1 MIRSFL
7 KLLARCSRLA
17 LPYGRFRLFAV
28 VCMIFFNGLLQ
39 LVGVSSVF
47 PFFALA
53 SDPHRIRNSKLGGWI
68 LNFLPPMEE
77 NHLLILAGCFA
88 ILMLF
93 VAGIGSI
100 ASDSIRVLYSYGFSH
115 WLKGRLLR
123 SYAQR
128 PYSYFLSRN
137 SASMHQRVIDIFSFT
152 YNVMLPLGE
161 AFSKIILIFLL
172 LAGFFFVQPFAA
184 VGAMMI
190 FGGFYLFVFVVLR
203 PRTRAVAQGQ
213 EFHTKG
219 FSKST
224 LQFLQ
229 GIKPI
234 MIHGK
239 ESFFIKEALR
249 HSAGMRR
256 FQAQVP
262 IFSNG
267 PRYLIEPIAFGG
279 LVAIVIALAMQGR
292 PFSDILPNLSVMALV
307 GYRLLPS
314 MSLLYGQ
321 MVTIASNSYTLQQ
334 LEEEI
339 LQIEKE
345 VSGVEKSSVSEL
357 PLSFTRDI
365 RIEGICFAY
374 TGSGK
379 NTLENFSLTVAKNES
394 VGIAGASGSGKS
406 TLVDLI
412 LGLHAPASGE
422 ILVDGVPLTHN
433 NIMSWRAMIGYVPQD
448 IYLLDDT
455 LEANIAFGIPP
466 EEVDKSAMRAA
477 AEAAQILNFIEKELP
492 EGFNT
497 MVGERGVRLS
507 GGQRQ
512 RIGLARA
519 LYHRPQVLILDE
531 ATSALDLQTETAVIQ
546 TINALQGTVTII
558 AIAHR
563 LSTLERCDRTIHLV
577 RNSSPDF
584 SKEKP

>member
-1 MIRSFL
+1 MLRSFL
-7 KLLARCSRLA
+7 KLLARCTRLA
-17 LPYGRFRLFAV
+17 LPYGKLRLVAV

-39 LVGVSSVF
+39 LVGVGSVF

-53 SDPHRIRNSKLGGWI
+53 SDPNRIRNSRLGGWM
-68 LNFLPPMEE
+68 LNFLPPMEL

-93 VAGIGSI
+93 VAGIGSVV
-100 ASDSIRVLYSYGFSH
+100 SDCVRVLYSYGFSH
-115 WLKGRLLR
+115 WLKGCLLG
-123 SYAQR
+123 SYAER
-128 PYSYFLSRN
+128 PYSYFLRRN
-137 SASMHQRVIDIFSFT
+137 SALMNQRVNDITSFT

-161 AFSKIILIFLL
+161 AFSRIVLIFLL

-184 VGAMMI
+184 IGAMVI

-203 PRTRAVAQGQ
+203 PRTRAVARGQ
-213 EFHTKG
+213 QAHASG

-224 LQFLQ
+224 LQFLH

-234 MIHGK
+234 LIHGK

-249 HSAGMRR
+249 HSAGMRH
-256 FQAQVP
+256 FQSQVP

-321 MVTIASNSYTLQQ
+321 MVTIASHSYTLQQ

-339 LQIEKE
+339 LEIEE
-345 VSGVEKSSVSEL
+345 EIEEVEKSRAKQS

-365 RIEGICFAY
+365 RIKGVSFAY
-374 TGSGK
+374 PGSAK

-412 LGLHAPASGE
+412 LGLHTPVSGE
-422 ILVDGVPLTHN
+422 ILVDGVPLSTG

-455 LEANIAFGIPP
+455 LEANIAFGIPSS
-466 EEVDKSAMRAA
+466 EVDQEALESAAR
-477 AEAAQILNFIEKELP
+477 AAQILDFVKRDLP
-492 EGFNT
+492 EGFGT
-497 MVGERGVRLS
+497 VVGERGVRLS

-519 LYHRPQVLILDE
+519 LYHAPQVLILDE
-531 ATSALDLQTETAVIQ
+531 ATSALDLETEAAVIE
-546 TINALQGTVTII
+546 TINALQGKVTII
-558 AIAHR
+558 TIAHR
-563 LSTLERCDRTIHLV
+563 LSTLERCDKTIQL
-577 RNSSPDF
+577 SPC
-584 SKEKP
+584 S

>member
-1 MIRSFL
+1 MLRSIL
-7 KLLARCSRLA
+7 KLLARCTRLA
-17 LPYGRFRLFAV
+17 LPYGKLRLVAV

-39 LVGVSSVF
+39 LVGVGSVF

-53 SDPHRIRNSKLGGWI
+53 SDPNRIRNSRLGGWM
-68 LNFLPPMEE
+68 LNFLPPMEL

-93 VAGIGSI
+93 VAGIGSVV
-100 ASDSIRVLYSYGFSH
+100 SDCVRVLYSYGFSH
-115 WLKGRLLR
+115 WLKGRLLG
-123 SYAQR
+123 SYAER
-128 PYSYFLSRN
+128 PYSYFLRRN
-137 SASMHQRVIDIFSFT
+137 SALMNQRVNDITSFT

-161 AFSKIILIFLL
+161 AFSRIVLIFLL

-184 VGAMMI
+184 IGAMVI

-203 PRTRAVAQGQ
+203 PRTRAVARGQ
-213 EFHTKG
+213 QAHASG

-224 LQFLQ
+224 LQFLH

-234 MIHGK
+234 LIHGK

-249 HSAGMRR
+249 HSAGMRH
-256 FQAQVP
+256 FQSQVP

-321 MVTIASNSYTLQQ
+321 MVTIASHSYTLQQ

-339 LQIEKE
+339 LEIEE
-345 VSGVEKSSVSEL
+345 EIEEVEKSRAKQS

-365 RIEGICFAY
+365 RIEGVSFAY
-374 TGSGK
+374 PGSAK

-412 LGLHAPASGE
+412 LGLHTPVSGE
-422 ILVDGVPLTHN
+422 ILVDGVPLSTG

-455 LEANIAFGIPP
+455 LEANIAFGIPSS
-466 EEVDKSAMRAA
+466 EVDQGALESAAR
-477 AEAAQILNFIEKELP
+477 AAQILDFVKRDLP
-492 EGFNT
+492 EGFGT
-497 MVGERGVRLS
+497 VVGERGVRLS

-519 LYHRPQVLILDE
+519 LYHAPQVLILDE
-531 ATSALDLQTETAVIQ
+531 ATSALDLETEAAVIE
-546 TINALQGTVTII
+546 TINALQGKVTII
-558 AIAHR
+558 TIAHR
-563 LSTLERCDRTIHLV
+563 LSTLERCDKTIQL
-577 RNSSPDF
+577 SPC
-584 SKEKP
+584 S

>member
-1 MIRSFL
+1 MLRSFL
-7 KLLARCSRLA
+7 KLLARCTRLA
-17 LPYGRFRLFAV
+17 LPYGRLRLVAV

-39 LVGVSSVF
+39 LVGVGSVF

-53 SDPHRIRNSKLGGWI
+53 SDPNRIRNSRLGGWM
-68 LNFLPPMEE
+68 LNFLPPMEL

-93 VAGIGSI
+93 VAGIGSVV
-100 ASDSIRVLYSYGFSH
+100 SDCVRVLYSYGFSH
-115 WLKGRLLR
+115 WLKGRLLG
-123 SYAQR
+123 SYAER
-128 PYSYFLSRN
+128 PYSYFLRRN
-137 SASMHQRVIDIFSFT
+137 SALMNQRVNDITSFT

-161 AFSKIILIFLL
+161 AFSRIVLIFLL

-184 VGAMMI
+184 IGAMVI

-203 PRTRAVAQGQ
+203 PRTRAVARGQ
-213 EFHTKG
+213 QAHASG

-224 LQFLQ
+224 LQFLH

-234 MIHGK
+234 LIHGK

-249 HSAGMRR
+249 HSAGMRH
-256 FQAQVP
+256 FQSQVP

-321 MVTIASNSYTLQQ
+321 MVTIASHSYTLQQ

-339 LQIEKE
+339 LEIEE
-345 VSGVEKSSVSEL
+345 EIEEVEKSRAKQS

-365 RIEGICFAY
+365 RIEGVSFAY
-374 TGSGK
+374 PGSAK

-412 LGLHAPASGE
+412 LGLHTPVSGE
-422 ILVDGVPLTHN
+422 ILVDGVPLSTG
-433 NIMSWRAMIGYVPQD
+433 NIMLWRAMIGYVPQD

-455 LEANIAFGIPP
+455 LEANIAFGIPSS
-466 EEVDKSAMRAA
+466 EVDQEALESAAR
-477 AEAAQILNFIEKELP
+477 AAQILDFVKRDLP
-492 EGFNT
+492 EGFGT
-497 MVGERGVRLS
+497 VVGERGVRLS

-519 LYHRPQVLILDE
+519 LYHAPQVLILDE
-531 ATSALDLQTETAVIQ
+531 ATSALDLETEAAVIE
-546 TINALQGTVTII
+546 TINALQGKVTII
-558 AIAHR
+558 TIAHR
-563 LSTLERCDRTIHLV
+563 LSTLERCDKTIQL
-577 RNSSPDF
+577 SPC
-584 SKEKP
+584 S

>member
-1 MIRSFL
+1 MLRSFL
-7 KLLARCSRLA
+7 KLLARCTRLA
-17 LPYGRFRLFAV
+17 LPYGRLRLVAV

-53 SDPHRIRNSKLGGWI
+53 SDPNRIRNSRLGGWM
-68 LNFLPPMEE
+68 LNFLPPMEL

-93 VAGIGSI
+93 VAGIGSVV
-100 ASDSIRVLYSYGFSH
+100 SDCIRVLYSYGFSH

-128 PYSYFLSRN
+128 PYSYFLRRN
-137 SASMHQRVIDIFSFT
+137 SALMNQRVNDITSFT

-161 AFSKIILIFLL
+161 AFSRIVLIFLL
-172 LAGFFFVQPFAA
+172 LAGFFFIQPFAA
-184 VGAMMI
+184 AGAMVI

-203 PRTRAVAQGQ
+203 PRTRAVASGQ
-213 EFHTKG
+213 QLHAAG

-224 LQFLQ
+224 LQFLH

-234 MIHGK
+234 LIHGK

-249 HSAGMRR
+249 HSAGMRH

-279 LVAIVIALAMQGR
+279 LVAIVMALAMQGR

-321 MVTIASNSYTLQQ
+321 MVTIASHSYTLRQ
-334 LEEEI
+334 LDEEILEIEEEI
-339 LQIEKE
+339 L
-345 VSGVEKSSVSEL
+345 GVEKSQVTKS

-365 RIEGICFAY
+365 RIEGISFAY
-374 TGSGK
+374 PGSEK
-379 NTLENFSLTVAKNES
+379 NTLENFSLTITKNES

-412 LGLHAPASGE
+412 LGLHTPGSGE
-422 ILVDGVPLTHN
+422 ILVDGVRLTHE
-433 NIMSWRAMIGYVPQD
+433 NIMSWRSMIGYVPQD

-455 LEANIAFGIPP
+455 LEANIAFGIPSV
-466 EEVDKSAMRAA
+466 EVDQIALREA
-477 AEAAQILNFIEKELP
+477 AEGAQILSFIEKELP
-492 EGFNT
+492 EGFGT
-497 MVGERGVRLS
+497 VIGERGVRLS

-519 LYHRPQVLILDE
+519 LYHSPQVLILDE
-531 ATSALDLQTETAVIQ
+531 ATSALDLQTEAAVIK
-546 TINALQGTVTII
+546 TINALQGKVTMIT
-558 AIAHR
+558 IAHR
-563 LSTLERCDRTIHLV
+563 LSTLERCDKTIQLF
-577 RNSSPDF
+577 P
-584 SKEKP
+584 

>member
-1 MIRSFL
+1 MLSSFF
-7 KLLARCSRLA
+7 KLLSRCTCLA
-17 LPYGRFRLFAV
+17 LPYGRFRLFSV

-53 SDPHRIRNSKLGGWI
+53 SDPNRIRNSRLGGWM

-88 ILMLF
+88 IAMLF

-100 ASDSIRVLYSYGFSH
+100 VSDCIRVLYSYGFSH
-115 WLKGRLLR
+115 WLKGRLLS

-128 PYSYFLSRN
+128 PYSYFLRRN
-137 SASMHQRVIDIFSFT
+137 SALMNQRVNDITSFT

-161 AFSKIILIFLL
+161 AFSRIVLIFLL

-184 VGAMMI
+184 MGAMII

-203 PRTRAVAQGQ
+203 PRTRAVAKGQ
-213 EFHTKG
+213 QFHSAG

-224 LQFLQ
+224 LQFLH

-234 MIHGK
+234 LIHGK

-249 HSAGMRR
+249 HSAGMRH

-279 LVAIVIALAMQGR
+279 LVAIVIALALQGR

-321 MVTIASNSYTLQQ
+321 MVTISSHSYTLQQ

-339 LQIEKE
+339 LEIEEE
-345 VSGVEKSSVSEL
+345 VSNVEKSSVSQS

-365 RIEGICFAY
+365 RIEGISFAY
-374 TGSGK
+374 PGSEK

-412 LGLHAPASGE
+412 LGLHAPTLGE
-422 ILVDGVPLTHN
+422 ILVDGVPLTPEK
-433 NIMSWRAMIGYVPQD
+433 IMSWRAMIGYVPQD

-455 LEANIAFGIPP
+455 LEANIAFGIPTS
-466 EEVDKSAMRAA
+466 EIDREALKSASR
-477 AEAAQILNFIEKELP
+477 AAQIFDFITGDLP
-492 EGFNT
+492 EGFGT
-497 MVGERGVRLS
+497 VIGERGVRLS

-519 LYHRPQVLILDE
+519 LYHNPQILILDE
-531 ATSALDLQTETAVIQ
+531 ATSALDLETEAAVMK
-546 TINALQGTVTII
+546 TINELQGKVTII

-563 LSTLERCDRTIHLV
+563 LSTLERCDKTIQL
-577 RNSSPDF
+577 SP
-584 SKEKP
+584 SA

>member
-1 MIRSFL
+1 MFKSFL
-7 KLLARCSRLA
+7 KLLSRCTHLA
-17 LPYGRFRLFAV
+17 LPYGRLKLISV
-28 VCMIFFNGLLQ
+28 VCMIFFNGFLQ

-53 SDPHRIRNSKLGGWI
+53 ADPSRIRNSRVGGWI
-68 LNFLPPMEE
+68 LHFLPPMEM
-77 NHLLILAGCFA
+77 NQLLILAGCFA

-100 ASDSIRVLYSYGFSH
+100 VSDCIRVLYSYGFSH

-123 SYAQR
+123 SYARQ
-128 PYSYFLSRN
+128 PYSYFLRRN
-137 SASMHQRVIDIFSFT
+137 SALMNQRVNDITSFT

-161 AFSKIILIFLL
+161 AFSRIVLIFLL
-172 LAGFFFVQPFAA
+172 LGGFFLVQPLAA
-184 VGAMMI
+184 LGAMLI

-203 PRTRAVAQGQ
+203 PRTRAVAAGQ
-213 EFHTKG
+213 QFHTAG

-224 LQFLQ
+224 LQFLH

-234 MIHGK
+234 MVHGK
-239 ESFFIKEALR
+239 ESYFINASLR
-249 HSAGMRR
+249 HSSGMRH

-279 LVAIVIALAMQGR
+279 LVAIVIVLALQGR

-321 MVTIASNSYTLQQ
+321 MVTIASHSYTLEQ

-339 LQIEKE
+339 LEIENETSEDNE
-345 VSGVEKSSVSEL
+345 VMVKQV
-357 PLSFTRDI
+357 PLSFVQDI
-365 RIEGICFAY
+365 RIDRISFAY
-374 TGSGK
+374 PGAGK
-379 NTLENFSLTVAKNES
+379 NTLENFSFNVAKNES
-394 VGIAGASGSGKS
+394 VGIAGVSGSGKS

-412 LGLHAPASGE
+412 LGLHTPGE
-422 ILVDGVPLTHN
+422 GRILVDGVPLSCEN
-433 NIMSWRAMIGYVPQD
+433 MASWRAMIGYVPQD

-455 LEANIAFGIPP
+455 VEANIAFGVSP
-466 EEVDKSAMRAA
+466 EKVDRVALESAAHAA
-477 AEAAQILNFIEKELP
+477 RILDFVTGELP
-492 EGFNT
+492 DGFAT
-497 MVGERGVRLS
+497 IIGERGVRLS

-519 LYHRPQVLILDE
+519 LYHGPQVLILDE
-531 ATSALDLQTETAVIQ
+531 ATSALDLESEAAVMR
-546 TINALQGTVTII
+546 TINELQGKITII
-558 AIAHR
+558 SIAHR
-563 LSTLERCDRTIHLV
+563 LSTLERCDKIIQI
-577 RNSSPDF
+577 SPF
-584 SKEKP
+584 Q

>member
-1 MIRSFL
+1 MLRSFL
-7 KLLARCSRLA
+7 KLLARCTRLA
-17 LPYGRFRLFAV
+17 LPYGRLRLVAV

-53 SDPHRIRNSKLGGWI
+53 SDPNRIRNSRLGGWM
-68 LNFLPPMEE
+68 LNFLPPMEL

-93 VAGIGSI
+93 VAGIGSVV
-100 ASDSIRVLYSYGFSH
+100 SDCIRVLYSYGFSH

-128 PYSYFLSRN
+128 PYSYFLRRN
-137 SASMHQRVIDIFSFT
+137 SALMNQRVNDITSFT

-161 AFSKIILIFLL
+161 AFSRIVLIFLL
-172 LAGFFFVQPFAA
+172 LAGFFFIQPFAA
-184 VGAMMI
+184 AGAMVI

-203 PRTRAVAQGQ
+203 PRTRAVASGQ
-213 EFHTKG
+213 QLHAAG

-224 LQFLQ
+224 LQFLH

-234 MIHGK
+234 LIHGK

-249 HSAGMRR
+249 HSAGMRH

-262 IFSNG
+262 FFSNG

-279 LVAIVIALAMQGR
+279 LVAIVMALAMQGR

-321 MVTIASNSYTLQQ
+321 MVTIASHSYTLRQ
-334 LEEEI
+334 LDEEILEIEEEI
-339 LQIEKE
+339 L
-345 VSGVEKSSVSEL
+345 GVEKSQVTKS

-365 RIEGICFAY
+365 RIEGISFAY
-374 TGSGK
+374 PGSEK
-379 NTLENFSLTVAKNES
+379 NTLENFSLTITKNES

-412 LGLHAPASGE
+412 LGLHTPGSGE
-422 ILVDGVPLTHN
+422 ILVDGVRLTHE
-433 NIMSWRAMIGYVPQD
+433 NIMSWRSMIGYVPQD

-455 LEANIAFGIPP
+455 LEANIAFGIPSV
-466 EEVDKSAMRAA
+466 EVDQIALREA
-477 AEAAQILNFIEKELP
+477 AEGAQILSFIEKELP
-492 EGFNT
+492 EGFGT
-497 MVGERGVRLS
+497 VIGERGVRLS

-519 LYHRPQVLILDE
+519 LYHSPQVLILDE
-531 ATSALDLQTETAVIQ
+531 ATSALDLQTEAAVIK
-546 TINALQGTVTII
+546 TINALQGKVTMIT
-558 AIAHR
+558 IAHR
-563 LSTLERCDRTIHLV
+563 LSTLERCDKTIQLF
-577 RNSSPDF
+577 P
-584 SKEKP
+584 

>member
-1 MIRSFL
+1 
-7 KLLARCSRLA
+7 
-17 LPYGRFRLFAV
+17 
-28 VCMIFFNGLLQ
+28 MIFFNGLLQ
-39 LVGVSSVF
+39 LVGVGSVF

-53 SDPHRIRNSKLGGWI
+53 SDPNRIRNSRLGGWM
-68 LNFLPPMEE
+68 LNFLPPMEL

-93 VAGIGSI
+93 VAGIGSVV
-100 ASDSIRVLYSYGFSH
+100 SDCVRVLYSYGFSH
-115 WLKGRLLR
+115 WLKGRLLG
-123 SYAQR
+123 SYAER
-128 PYSYFLSRN
+128 PYSYFLRRN
-137 SASMHQRVIDIFSFT
+137 SALMNQRVNDITSFT

-161 AFSKIILIFLL
+161 AFSRIVLIFLL

-184 VGAMMI
+184 IGAMVI

-203 PRTRAVAQGQ
+203 PRTRAVARGQ
-213 EFHTKG
+213 QAHASG

-224 LQFLQ
+224 LQFLH

-234 MIHGK
+234 LIHGK

-249 HSAGMRR
+249 HSAGMRH
-256 FQAQVP
+256 FQSQVP

-321 MVTIASNSYTLQQ
+321 MVTIASHSYTLQQ

-339 LQIEKE
+339 LEIEEEIEE
-345 VSGVEKSSVSEL
+345 VDKSRAKQS

-365 RIEGICFAY
+365 RIEGVSFAY
-374 TGSGK
+374 PGSAK
-379 NTLENFSLTVAKNES
+379 NTLGNFSLTVAKNES

-412 LGLHAPASGE
+412 LGLHTPVSGE
-422 ILVDGVPLTHN
+422 ILVDGVPLSTG

-455 LEANIAFGIPP
+455 LEANIAFGIPSS
-466 EEVDKSAMRAA
+466 EVDQEALASAAR
-477 AEAAQILNFIEKELP
+477 AAQILDFVKRDLP
-492 EGFNT
+492 EGFGT
-497 MVGERGVRLS
+497 VVGERGVRLS

-519 LYHRPQVLILDE
+519 LYHAPQVLILDE
-531 ATSALDLQTETAVIQ
+531 ATSALDLETEAAVIE
-546 TINALQGTVTII
+546 TINALQGKVTII
-558 AIAHR
+558 TIAHR
-563 LSTLERCDRTIHLV
+563 LSTLERCDKTIQL
-577 RNSSPDF
+577 SPC
-584 SKEKP
+584 S

>member
-1 MIRSFL
+1 MLRSFL
-7 KLLARCSRLA
+7 KLLARCTRLA
-17 LPYGRFRLFAV
+17 LPYGRFRLVAV

-53 SDPHRIRNSKLGGWI
+53 SDPNRIRNSRLGGWM
-68 LNFLPPMEE
+68 LHFLPPMEL
-77 NHLLILAGCFA
+77 NHLLILSGCFA

-93 VAGIGSI
+93 VAGIGSVV
-100 ASDSIRVLYSYGFSH
+100 SDCVRVLYSYGFSH
-115 WLKGRLLR
+115 WLKGRLLG
-123 SYAQR
+123 SYAER
-128 PYSYFLSRN
+128 PYSYFLRRN
-137 SASMHQRVIDIFSFT
+137 SALMNQRVNDITSFT

-161 AFSKIILIFLL
+161 AFSRIVLIFLL

-184 VGAMMI
+184 IGAMVI

-203 PRTRAVAQGQ
+203 PRTRAVARGQ
-213 EFHTKG
+213 QAHASG

-224 LQFLQ
+224 LQFLH

-234 MIHGK
+234 LIHGK

-249 HSAGMRR
+249 HSAGMRH
-256 FQAQVP
+256 FQSQVP

-321 MVTIASNSYTLQQ
+321 MVTIASHSYTLQQ

-339 LQIEKE
+339 LEIEE
-345 VSGVEKSSVSEL
+345 EILEVEKSRKEQS

-365 RIEGICFAY
+365 QIEGVFFAY
-374 TGSGK
+374 PGSAK

-412 LGLHAPASGE
+412 LGLHTPVAGE
-422 ILVDGVPLTHN
+422 ILVDGVPLSAG

-455 LEANIAFGIPP
+455 LEANIAFGIPSS
-466 EEVDKSAMRAA
+466 EVDQEALESAAR
-477 AEAAQILNFIEKELP
+477 AAQILDFVKRDLP
-492 EGFNT
+492 EGFGT
-497 MVGERGVRLS
+497 VVGERGVRLS

-519 LYHRPQVLILDE
+519 LYHAPQVLILDE
-531 ATSALDLQTETAVIQ
+531 ATSALDLETEAAVIE
-546 TINALQGTVTII
+546 TINALQGKVTII
-558 AIAHR
+558 TIAHR
-563 LSTLERCDRTIHLV
+563 LSTLERCDKTIQLAPC
-577 RNSSPDF
+577 S
-584 SKEKP
+584 

>member
-1 MIRSFL
+1 MLRSFL
-7 KLLARCSRLA
+7 KLLARCTRLA
-17 LPYGRFRLFAV
+17 LPYGRIRLVAV

-53 SDPHRIRNSKLGGWI
+53 SDPNRIRNSRLGGWM
-68 LNFLPPMEE
+68 LNFLPPMEL
-77 NHLLILAGCFA
+77 NQLLILAGCFA

-93 VAGIGSI
+93 VAGIGSVV
-100 ASDSIRVLYSYGFSH
+100 SDCVRVLYSYGFSH
-115 WLKGRLLR
+115 WLKGRLIR

-128 PYSYFLSRN
+128 PYSYFLRRN
-137 SASMHQRVIDIFSFT
+137 SALMNQRVNDITSFT

-161 AFSKIILIFLL
+161 AFSRIVLIVLL
-172 LAGFFFVQPFAA
+172 LGGFFFVQPFAA
-184 VGAMMI
+184 VGAMVI

-213 EFHTKG
+213 QFHAAG

-224 LQFLQ
+224 LQFLH

-234 MIHGK
+234 LIHGK

-256 FQAQVP
+256 FQSQVP

-321 MVTIASNSYTLQQ
+321 MVTIASHSYTLQQ

-339 LQIEKE
+339 LEIEE
-345 VSGVEKSSVSEL
+345 EIPAVEKSRVTQSPL
-357 PLSFTRDI
+357 PFTRDI
-365 RIEGICFAY
+365 RIEGISFAY
-374 TGSGK
+374 PGSKK
-379 NTLENFSLTVAKNES
+379 NTLENFSLTIAKNEA

-412 LGLHAPASGE
+412 LGLHTPSSGE
-422 ILVDGVPLTHN
+422 ILVDGVPLTHE
-433 NIMSWRAMIGYVPQD
+433 NIMSWRSMIGYVPQD

-455 LEANIAFGIPP
+455 LEANIAFGIPSSKIDR
-466 EEVDKSAMRAA
+466 EAMESAAR
-477 AEAAQILNFIEKELP
+477 AAQILDFITGDLP
-492 EGFNT
+492 EGFGT
-497 MVGERGVRLS
+497 VIGERGIRLS

-519 LYHRPQVLILDE
+519 LYHNPQVLILDE
-531 ATSALDLQTETAVIQ
+531 ATSALDVETEAAVIK
-546 TINALQGTVTII
+546 TINALQGKVTMIT
-558 AIAHR
+558 IAHR
-563 LSTLERCDRTIHLV
+563 LSTLERCDKTIQLSPRT
-577 RNSSPDF
+577 
-584 SKEKP
+584 

>member
-1 MIRSFL
+1 MLRSFL
-7 KLLARCSRLA
+7 KLLARCTRLA
-17 LPYGRFRLFAV
+17 LPYGRLRLVAV

-39 LVGVSSVF
+39 LVGVGSVF

-53 SDPHRIRNSKLGGWI
+53 SDPNRIRNSRLGGWM
-68 LNFLPPMEE
+68 LNFLPPMEL

-93 VAGIGSI
+93 VAGIGSVV
-100 ASDSIRVLYSYGFSH
+100 SDCVRVLYSYGFSH
-115 WLKGRLLR
+115 WLKGRLLG
-123 SYAQR
+123 SYAER
-128 PYSYFLSRN
+128 PYSYFLRRN
-137 SASMHQRVIDIFSFT
+137 SALMNQRVNDITSFT

-161 AFSKIILIFLL
+161 AFSRIVLIFLL

-184 VGAMMI
+184 IGAMVI

-203 PRTRAVAQGQ
+203 PRTRAVARGQ
-213 EFHTKG
+213 QAHASG

-224 LQFLQ
+224 LQFLH

-234 MIHGK
+234 LIHGK

-249 HSAGMRR
+249 HSAGMRH
-256 FQAQVP
+256 FQSQVP

-321 MVTIASNSYTLQQ
+321 MVTIASHSYTLQQ

-339 LQIEKE
+339 LEIEE
-345 VSGVEKSSVSEL
+345 EIEEVEKSRAKQS

-365 RIEGICFAY
+365 RIEGVSFAY
-374 TGSGK
+374 PGSAK

-412 LGLHAPASGE
+412 LGLHTPVSGE
-422 ILVDGVPLTHN
+422 ILVDGVPLSTG

-455 LEANIAFGIPP
+455 LEANIAFGIPSS
-466 EEVDKSAMRAA
+466 EVDQEALASAAR
-477 AEAAQILNFIEKELP
+477 AAQILDFVKRDLP
-492 EGFNT
+492 EGFGT
-497 MVGERGVRLS
+497 VVGERGVRLS

-519 LYHRPQVLILDE
+519 LYHAPQVLILDE
-531 ATSALDLQTETAVIQ
+531 ATSALDLETEAAVIE
-546 TINALQGTVTII
+546 TINALQGKVTII
-558 AIAHR
+558 TIAHR
-563 LSTLERCDRTIHLV
+563 LSTLERCDKTIQL
-577 RNSSPDF
+577 SPC
-584 SKEKP
+584 S

>member
-1 MIRSFL
+1 MLRSFL
-7 KLLARCSRLA
+7 KLLARCTRLA
-17 LPYGRFRLFAV
+17 LPYGKLRLVAV

-39 LVGVSSVF
+39 LVGVGSVF

-53 SDPHRIRNSKLGGWI
+53 SDPNRIRNSRLGGWM
-68 LNFLPPMEE
+68 LNFLPPMEL

-93 VAGIGSI
+93 VAGIGSVV
-100 ASDSIRVLYSYGFSH
+100 SDCVRVLYSYGFSH
-115 WLKGRLLR
+115 WLKGRLLG
-123 SYAQR
+123 SYAER
-128 PYSYFLSRN
+128 PYSYFLRRN
-137 SASMHQRVIDIFSFT
+137 SALMNQRVNDITSFT

-161 AFSKIILIFLL
+161 AFSRIVLIFLL

-184 VGAMMI
+184 IGAMVI

-203 PRTRAVAQGQ
+203 PRTRAVARGQ
-213 EFHTKG
+213 QAHASG

-224 LQFLQ
+224 LQFLH

-234 MIHGK
+234 LIHGK

-249 HSAGMRR
+249 HSAGMRH
-256 FQAQVP
+256 FQSQVP

-321 MVTIASNSYTLQQ
+321 MVTIASHSYTLQQ

-339 LQIEKE
+339 LEIEE
-345 VSGVEKSSVSEL
+345 EIEEVEKSRAKQS

-365 RIEGICFAY
+365 RIEGVSFAY
-374 TGSGK
+374 PGSAK

-412 LGLHAPASGE
+412 LGLHTPVSGE
-422 ILVDGVPLTHN
+422 ILVDGVPLSTG

-455 LEANIAFGIPP
+455 LEANIAFGIPSS
-466 EEVDKSAMRAA
+466 EVDQEALESAAR
-477 AEAAQILNFIEKELP
+477 AAQILDFVKRDLP
-492 EGFNT
+492 EGFGT
-497 MVGERGVRLS
+497 VVGERGVRLS

-519 LYHRPQVLILDE
+519 LYHAPQVLILDE
-531 ATSALDLQTETAVIQ
+531 ATSELDLETEAAVIE
-546 TINALQGTVTII
+546 TINALQGKVTII
-558 AIAHR
+558 TIAHR
-563 LSTLERCDRTIHLV
+563 LSTLERCDKTIQL
-577 RNSSPDF
+577 SPC
-584 SKEKP
+584 S

>member
-1 MIRSFL
+1 MLRSFL
-7 KLLARCSRLA
+7 KLLARCTRLA
-17 LPYGRFRLFAV
+17 LPYGKLRLVAV

-39 LVGVSSVF
+39 LVGVGSVF

-53 SDPHRIRNSKLGGWI
+53 SDPNRIRNSRLGGWM
-68 LNFLPPMEE
+68 LNFLPPMEL

-93 VAGIGSI
+93 VAGIGSVV
-100 ASDSIRVLYSYGFSH
+100 SDCVRVLYSYGFSH
-115 WLKGRLLR
+115 WLKGRLLG
-123 SYAQR
+123 SYAER
-128 PYSYFLSRN
+128 PYSYFLRRN
-137 SASMHQRVIDIFSFT
+137 SALMNQRVNDITSFT

-161 AFSKIILIFLL
+161 AFSRIVLIFLL

-184 VGAMMI
+184 IGAMVI

-203 PRTRAVAQGQ
+203 PRTRAVARGQ
-213 EFHTKG
+213 QAHASG

-224 LQFLQ
+224 LQFLH

-234 MIHGK
+234 LIHGK

-249 HSAGMRR
+249 HSAGMRH
-256 FQAQVP
+256 FQSQVP

-321 MVTIASNSYTLQQ
+321 MVTIASHSYTLQQ

-339 LQIEKE
+339 LEIEE
-345 VSGVEKSSVSEL
+345 EIEEVEKSRAKQS

-365 RIEGICFAY
+365 RIEGVSFAY
-374 TGSGK
+374 PGSAK

-412 LGLHAPASGE
+412 LGLHTPVSGE
-422 ILVDGVPLTHN
+422 ILVDGVPLSTG

-455 LEANIAFGIPP
+455 LEANIAFGIPST
-466 EEVDKSAMRAA
+466 EVDQEALESAAR
-477 AEAAQILNFIEKELP
+477 AAQILDFVKRDLP
-492 EGFNT
+492 EGFGT
-497 MVGERGVRLS
+497 VVGERGVRLS

-519 LYHRPQVLILDE
+519 LYHAPQVLILDE
-531 ATSALDLQTETAVIQ
+531 ATSALDLETEAAVIE
-546 TINALQGTVTII
+546 TINALQGKVTII
-558 AIAHR
+558 TIAHR
-563 LSTLERCDRTIHLV
+563 LSTLERCDKTIQL
-577 RNSSPDF
+577 SPC
-584 SKEKP
+584 S

>member
-1 MIRSFL
+1 MISSFL
-7 KLLARCSRLA
+7 KLLLRCTCLA
-17 LPYGRFRLFAV
+17 VPYGKVRLFAV
-28 VCMIFFNGLLQ
+28 VCMIFFNGILQ

-53 SDPHRIRNSKLGGWI
+53 SDPNRIRNSRLGGWMMS
-68 LNFLPPMEE
+68 LLPSMEV
-77 NHLLILAGCFA
+77 NQLLILAGCFS
-88 ILMLF
+88 IIMLF
-93 VAGIGSI
+93 VAGVGSVV
-100 ASDSIRVLYSYGFSH
+100 SDTVRILYCYGFSH

-161 AFSKIILIFLL
+161 AFSKIILIVLL

-184 VGAMMI
+184 VGAMVI

-203 PRTRAVAQGQ
+203 PRTRAVALGQ

-239 ESFFIKEALR
+239 ESFFIEEALR

-256 FQAQVP
+256 FQSQVP

-279 LVAIVIALAMQGR
+279 LVAIVIVLAMQGR

-339 LQIEKE
+339 LEIEKE
-345 VSGVEKSSVSEL
+345 ISSNEKSSVSQS

-365 RIEGICFAY
+365 QIDGISFAY
-374 TGSGK
+374 PGSGK
-379 NTLENFSLTVAKNES
+379 NTLENLSLTVTKNES
-394 VGIAGASGSGKS
+394 IGIAGASGSGKS

-412 LGLHAPASGE
+412 LGLHTPRKGK
-422 ILVDGVPLTHN
+422 ILVDGIPLKSQ
-433 NIMSWRAMIGYVPQD
+433 NIMSWREIIGYVPQD

-455 LEANIAFGIPP
+455 IKANIAFGIPS
-466 EEVDKSAMRAA
+466 EEVDEKALL
-477 AEAAQILNFIEKELP
+477 EAVQGAQILDFIEGELP
-492 EGFNT
+492 EGFGT
-497 MVGERGVRLS
+497 VIGERGVRLS

-531 ATSALDLQTETAVIQ
+531 ATSALDLQTEAAVMQ
-546 TINALQGTVTII
+546 TINALQGTMTII

-563 LSTLERCDRTIHLV
+563 LSTLERCDRTIHLFPA
-577 RNSSPDF
+577 S
-584 SKEKP
+584 EQ

>member
-1 MIRSFL
+1 MLRSFL
-7 KLLARCSRLA
+7 KLLARCTRLA
-17 LPYGRFRLFAV
+17 LPYGKLRLVAV

-39 LVGVSSVF
+39 LVGVGSVF

-53 SDPHRIRNSKLGGWI
+53 SDPNRIRNSRLGGWM
-68 LNFLPPMEE
+68 LNFLPPMEL

-93 VAGIGSI
+93 VAGIGSVV
-100 ASDSIRVLYSYGFSH
+100 SDCVRVLYSYGFSH
-115 WLKGRLLR
+115 WLKGRLLG
-123 SYAQR
+123 SYAER
-128 PYSYFLSRN
+128 PYSYFLRRN
-137 SASMHQRVIDIFSFT
+137 SALMNQRVNDITSFT

-161 AFSKIILIFLL
+161 AFSRIVLIFLL

-184 VGAMMI
+184 IGAMVI

-203 PRTRAVAQGQ
+203 PRTRAVARGQ
-213 EFHTKG
+213 QAHASG

-224 LQFLQ
+224 LQFLH

-234 MIHGK
+234 LIHGK

-249 HSAGMRR
+249 HSAGMRH
-256 FQAQVP
+256 FQSQVP

-321 MVTIASNSYTLQQ
+321 MVTIASHSYTLQQ

-339 LQIEKE
+339 LEIEE
-345 VSGVEKSSVSEL
+345 EIEEVEKSRAKQS

-365 RIEGICFAY
+365 RIEGVSFAY
-374 TGSGK
+374 PGSAK

-412 LGLHAPASGE
+412 LGLHTPVSGE
-422 ILVDGVPLTHN
+422 ILVDGVPLSTG

-455 LEANIAFGIPP
+455 LEANIAFGIPSS
-466 EEVDKSAMRAA
+466 EVDQGALESAAR
-477 AEAAQILNFIEKELP
+477 AAQILDFVKRDLP
-492 EGFNT
+492 EGFGT
-497 MVGERGVRLS
+497 VVGERGVRLS

-519 LYHRPQVLILDE
+519 LYHAPQVLILDE
-531 ATSALDLQTETAVIQ
+531 ATSALDLETEAAVIE
-546 TINALQGTVTII
+546 TINALQGKVTII
-558 AIAHR
+558 TIAHR
-563 LSTLERCDRTIHLV
+563 LSTLERCDKTIQL
-577 RNSSPDF
+577 SPC
-584 SKEKP
+584 S

>member
-1 MIRSFL
+1 MFSSFL
-7 KLLARCSRLA
+7 KLLSRCTRLA
-17 LPYGRFRLFAV
+17 LPYGRFRLVAV
-28 VCMIFFNGLLQ
+28 VCMILFNGILQ

-53 SDPHRIRNSKLGGWI
+53 SDPNRIRNSRVGGWM
-68 LNFLPPMEE
+68 LNFLPPMQE
-77 NHLLILAGCFA
+77 NELLILAGCFA
-88 ILMLF
+88 IMMLF
-93 VAGIGSI
+93 VAGVGSVM
-100 ASDSIRVLYSYGFSH
+100 SDSIRVLYSYGFSH

-128 PYSYFLSRN
+128 PYSYFLRRN

-161 AFSKIILIFLL
+161 AFSKIILILLL

-184 VGAMMI
+184 IGAMVI

-219 FSKST
+219 FTKST
-224 LQFLQ
+224 MQFLH

-239 ESFFIKEALR
+239 EAFFIKEALR
-249 HSAGMRR
+249 HSAQMRH

-279 LVAIVIALAMQGR
+279 LVAIVIALAIQGR

-321 MVTIASNSYTLQQ
+321 MVTISANSYTLQQ

-339 LQIEKE
+339 LEIENE
-345 VSGVEKSSVSEL
+345 ILNDERSMVSQSS
-357 PLSFTRDI
+357 LSFTRDI
-365 RIEGICFAY
+365 RIEGVSFAY
-374 TGSGK
+374 PGSAK
-379 NTLENFSLTVAKNES
+379 NTLENFYLTVNKNES
-394 VGIAGASGSGKS
+394 VGITGSSGSGKS

-412 LGLHAPASGE
+412 LGLHKPSSGE
-422 ILVDGVPLTHN
+422 ILVDGVLLSSA

-455 LEANIAFGIPP
+455 LEANIAFGIAP
-466 EEVDKSAMRAA
+466 EEVDQIALREA
-477 AEAAQILNFIEKELP
+477 AEAAQILSHIENEMT
-492 EGFNT
+492 EGFAT
-497 MVGERGVRLS
+497 VIGERGVRLS

-531 ATSALDLQTETAVIQ
+531 ATSALDLETEAAVIQ
-546 TINALQGTVTII
+546 TINSLQGKVTII

-563 LSTLERCDRTIHLV
+563 LSTLEQCDRRIHLHPV
-577 RNSSPDF
+577 SQQ
-584 SKEKP
+584 

>member
-1 MIRSFL
+1 MLRSFL
-7 KLLARCSRLA
+7 KLLARCTRLA
-17 LPYGRFRLFAV
+17 LPYGRLRLFAV

-53 SDPHRIRNSKLGGWI
+53 SDPNRIRNSRLGGWM

-77 NHLLILAGCFA
+77 NHLLIIAGCFA
-88 ILMLF
+88 IVMLF

-100 ASDSIRVLYSYGFSH
+100 VSDCIRVLYSYGFSH
-115 WLKGRLLR
+115 WLKGRLLG
-123 SYAQR
+123 SYAKR
-128 PYSYFLSRN
+128 PYSYFLRRN
-137 SASMHQRVIDIFSFT
+137 SALMNQRVNDITSFT

-161 AFSKIILIFLL
+161 AFSRIVLIFLL
-172 LAGFFFVQPFAA
+172 LGGFFFVQPFAA
-184 VGAMMI
+184 VGAMII

-203 PRTRAVAQGQ
+203 PRTRAVARGQ
-213 EFHTKG
+213 QLHSAG

-224 LQFLQ
+224 LQFLH

-249 HSAGMRR
+249 HSAGMRH

-279 LVAIVIALAMQGR
+279 LVAIVIALALQGR

-321 MVTIASNSYTLQQ
+321 MVTIASHSYTLQQ

-339 LQIEKE
+339 LEIEE
-345 VSGVEKSSVSEL
+345 EISDVEKSSVSQSSL
-357 PLSFTRDI
+357 TFTSDI
-365 RIEGICFAY
+365 RIEGISFAY
-374 TGSGK
+374 PGSEK
-379 NTLENFSLTVAKNES
+379 NTLENFSLTVAKNDS

-406 TLVDLI
+406 TMVDLI
-412 LGLHAPASGE
+412 LGLHAPALGE
-422 ILVDGVPLTHN
+422 IRVDGVPLTPE

-455 LEANIAFGIPP
+455 LEANIAFGIPSS
-466 EEVDKSAMRAA
+466 EVDQEALESAAR
-477 AEAAQILNFIEKELP
+477 AAQIFDFITGDLP
-492 EGFNT
+492 DGFGT
-497 MVGERGVRLS
+497 VIGERGIRLS

-519 LYHRPQVLILDE
+519 LYHNPQILILDE
-531 ATSALDLQTETAVIQ
+531 ATSALDLKTEAAVIK
-546 TINALQGTVTII
+546 TINELQGKMTII

-563 LSTLERCDRTIHLV
+563 LSTLERCDKTIQL
-577 RNSSPDF
+577 SP
-584 SKEKP
+584 SV

>member
-1 MIRSFL
+1 
-7 KLLARCSRLA
+7 
-17 LPYGRFRLFAV
+17 
-28 VCMIFFNGLLQ
+28 MIFFNGLLQ
-39 LVGVSSVF
+39 LLGVGSVF

-53 SDPHRIRNSKLGGWI
+53 ADPNRIRNSKIGGWI
-68 LNFLPPMEE
+68 LNFLPSMEL
-77 NHLLILAGCFA
+77 NQLLILAGCFA
-88 ILMLF
+88 IIMLF

-100 ASDSIRVLYSYGFSH
+100 VSDCIRVLYSYGFSH

-128 PYSYFLSRN
+128 PYSYFLNRN
-137 SASMHQRVIDIFSFT
+137 SALMHQRVIDIFSFT

-161 AFSKIILIFLL
+161 AFSRIVLILLL

-184 VGAMMI
+184 VGAMVI

-203 PRTRAVAQGQ
+203 PRTKAVAHGQ
-213 EFHTKG
+213 QFHTAG

-239 ESFFIKEALR
+239 ESFFIDEALT
-249 HSAGMRR
+249 HSSGMRH

-262 IFSNG
+262 IYSNS

-279 LVAIVIALAMQGR
+279 LVAIVIALAVQGR

-321 MVTIASNSYTLQQ
+321 MVSISSHSYTLQQ
-334 LEEEI
+334 VEEEI
-339 LQIEKE
+339 LEMEKE
-345 VSGVEKSSVSEL
+345 ISAVERSIIDNT
-357 PLSFTRDI
+357 PLSFIRDI
-365 RIEGICFAY
+365 RIEGVSFAY
-374 TGSGK
+374 PGSGK
-379 NTLENFSLTVAKNES
+379 NTLENFYLTVTKNES

-412 LGLHAPASGE
+412 LGLHKPSLGA
-422 ILVDGVPLTHN
+422 IMVDGVPLSSE
-433 NIMSWRAMIGYVPQD
+433 NIMSWRAIIGYVPQD
-448 IYLLDDT
+448 IFLIDDT
-455 LEANIAFGIPP
+455 LEANIAFGIPGKG
-466 EEVDKSAMRAA
+466 VDKIALREA
-477 AEAAQILNFIEKELP
+477 AEAAQILHFIENELP
-492 EGFNT
+492 EGFGT
-497 MVGERGVRLS
+497 VIGERGVRLS

-519 LYHRPQVLILDE
+519 LYHRPQILILDE
-531 ATSALDLQTETAVIQ
+531 ATSALDVETEASVIK
-546 TINALQGTVTII
+546 TINSLQGTITIL

-563 LSTLERCDRTIHLV
+563 LSTLERCDRIIHLHPV
-577 RNSSPDF
+577 SQQ
-584 SKEKP
+584 

>member
-1 MIRSFL
+1 MLRSFL
-7 KLLARCSRLA
+7 KLLARCTRLA
-17 LPYGRFRLFAV
+17 LPYGKLRLVAV

-39 LVGVSSVF
+39 LVGVGSVF

-53 SDPHRIRNSKLGGWI
+53 SDPNRIRNSRLGGWM
-68 LNFLPPMEE
+68 LNFLPPMEL

-93 VAGIGSI
+93 VAGIGSVV
-100 ASDSIRVLYSYGFSH
+100 SDCVRVLYSYGFSH
-115 WLKGRLLR
+115 WLKGRLLG
-123 SYAQR
+123 SYAER
-128 PYSYFLSRN
+128 PYSYFLRRN
-137 SASMHQRVIDIFSFT
+137 SALMNQRVNDITSFT

-161 AFSKIILIFLL
+161 AFSRIVLIFLL

-184 VGAMMI
+184 IGAMVI

-203 PRTRAVAQGQ
+203 PRTRAVARGQ
-213 EFHTKG
+213 QAHASG

-224 LQFLQ
+224 LQFLH

-234 MIHGK
+234 LIHGK

-249 HSAGMRR
+249 HSAGMRH
-256 FQAQVP
+256 FQSQVP

-321 MVTIASNSYTLQQ
+321 MVTIASHSYTLQQ

-339 LQIEKE
+339 LEIEE
-345 VSGVEKSSVSEL
+345 EIEEVEKSRAKQS

-365 RIEGICFAY
+365 RIEGVSFAY
-374 TGSGK
+374 PGSAK

-412 LGLHAPASGE
+412 LGLHTPVSGE
-422 ILVDGVPLTHN
+422 ILVDGVPLSTG

-455 LEANIAFGIPP
+455 LEANIAFGIPSS
-466 EEVDKSAMRAA
+466 EVDQEALESAAR
-477 AEAAQILNFIEKELP
+477 AAQILDFVKRDLP
-492 EGFNT
+492 EGFGT
-497 MVGERGVRLS
+497 VVGERGVRLS

-519 LYHRPQVLILDE
+519 LYHAPQVLILDE
-531 ATSALDLQTETAVIQ
+531 ATSALDLETEAAVIE
-546 TINALQGTVTII
+546 TINALQGKVTII
-558 AIAHR
+558 TIAHR
-563 LSTLERCDRTIHLV
+563 LSTLERCDKTIQL
-577 RNSSPDF
+577 SPC
-584 SKEKP
+584 S

>member
-1 MIRSFL
+1 MLKSFF
-7 KLLARCSRLA
+7 KLLKRCVKLA
-17 LPYGRFRLFAV
+17 LPYGKFRLFSV

-53 SDPHRIRNSKLGGWI
+53 SDPNRIKNSRIGGWL
-68 LNFLPPMEE
+68 LNFLPAMEL
-77 NHLLILAGCFA
+77 NQLLILAGCFA
-88 ILMLF
+88 IIMLF

-100 ASDSIRVLYSYGFSH
+100 VSDCIRVLYSYGFSH

-128 PYSYFLSRN
+128 PYAYFLRRN
-137 SASMHQRVIDIFSFT
+137 TALMNQRVNDITSFT

-161 AFSKIILIFLL
+161 AFSRIVLILLL

-184 VGAMMI
+184 LGAMLI
-190 FGGFYLFVFVVLR
+190 FGGFYLFIFVVLR
-203 PRTRAVAQGQ
+203 PRTRAVAYGQ
-213 EFHTKG
+213 QLHAAG

-224 LQFLQ
+224 LQFLN

-234 MIHGK
+234 FIHGK
-239 ESFFIKEALR
+239 SSFFIKQALR
-249 HSAGMRR
+249 HSAGMRH

-279 LVAIVIALAMQGR
+279 LVAIVITLAIQGR

-321 MVTIASNSYTLQQ
+321 MVTIASHSYTLQQ

-339 LQIEKE
+339 MEIEDE
-345 VSGVEKSSVSEL
+345 VLAEGTSSMKME

-365 RIEGICFAY
+365 RIQRISFSYPDAEKY
-374 TGSGK
+374 
-379 NTLENFSLTVAKNES
+379 TLENFSLTILKNES
-394 VGIAGASGSGKS
+394 VGISGASGSGKS

-412 LGLHAPASGE
+412 LGLHSPSAGE
-422 ILVDGVPLTHN
+422 ILVDGIPLTDQ
-433 NIMSWRAMIGYVPQD
+433 NIMSWRKMIGYVPQD
-448 IYLLDDT
+448 IYLIDDT
-455 LEANIAFGIPP
+455 LEANIAFGVAS
-466 EEVDKSAMRAA
+466 EDVDYKALREASR
-477 AEAAQILNFIEKELP
+477 AAQILNFIENELP
-492 EGFNT
+492 QGFAT
-497 MVGERGVRLS
+497 VIGERGIRLS

-519 LYHRPQVLILDE
+519 LYHAPQVLILDE
-531 ATSALDLQTETAVIQ
+531 ATSALDVDTETAVID
-546 TINALQGTVTII
+546 TINELQGKVTMIT
-558 AIAHR
+558 IAHR
-563 LSTLERCDRTIHLV
+563 LSTLEKCDKRIQI
-577 RNSSPDF
+577 NP
-584 SKEKP
+584 

>member
-1 MIRSFL
+1 MLRSFL
-7 KLLARCSRLA
+7 KLLARCTRLA
-17 LPYGRFRLFAV
+17 LPYGKLRLVAV

-39 LVGVSSVF
+39 LVGVGSVF

-53 SDPHRIRNSKLGGWI
+53 SDPNRIRNSRLGGWM
-68 LNFLPPMEE
+68 LNFLPPMEL

-93 VAGIGSI
+93 VAGIGSVV
-100 ASDSIRVLYSYGFSH
+100 SDCVRVLYSYGFSH
-115 WLKGRLLR
+115 WLKGRLLG
-123 SYAQR
+123 SYAER
-128 PYSYFLSRN
+128 PYSYFLRRN
-137 SASMHQRVIDIFSFT
+137 SALMNQRVNDITSFT

-161 AFSKIILIFLL
+161 AFSRIVLIFLL

-184 VGAMMI
+184 IGAMVI

-203 PRTRAVAQGQ
+203 PRTRAVARGQ
-213 EFHTKG
+213 QAHASG

-224 LQFLQ
+224 LQFLH

-234 MIHGK
+234 LIHGK

-249 HSAGMRR
+249 HSAGMRH
-256 FQAQVP
+256 FQSQVP

-321 MVTIASNSYTLQQ
+321 MVTIASHSYTLQQ

-339 LQIEKE
+339 LEIEE
-345 VSGVEKSSVSEL
+345 EILEVEKSRKEQS

-365 RIEGICFAY
+365 RIEGVSFAY
-374 TGSGK
+374 PGSTK

-412 LGLHAPASGE
+412 LGLHTPVAGE
-422 ILVDGVPLTHN
+422 ILVDGVPLSTG

-455 LEANIAFGIPP
+455 LEANIAFGIPSS
-466 EEVDKSAMRAA
+466 EVDRNALESAAR
-477 AEAAQILNFIEKELP
+477 AAQILDFVKRDLP
-492 EGFNT
+492 EGFGT
-497 MVGERGVRLS
+497 VVGERGVRLS

-519 LYHRPQVLILDE
+519 LYHSPQVLILDE
-531 ATSALDLQTETAVIQ
+531 ATSALDLETEAAVIE
-546 TINALQGTVTII
+546 TINALQGKVTII
-558 AIAHR
+558 TIAHR
-563 LSTLERCDRTIHLV
+563 LSTLERCDKTIQLTP
-577 RNSSPDF
+577 RS
-584 SKEKP
+584 

>member
-1 MIRSFL
+1 MLRSFL
-7 KLLARCSRLA
+7 KLLVRCTRLA
-17 LPYGRFRLFAV
+17 LPYGKLRLVAV

-39 LVGVSSVF
+39 LVGVGSVF

-53 SDPHRIRNSKLGGWI
+53 SDPNRIRNSRLGGWM
-68 LNFLPPMEE
+68 LNFLPPMEL

-93 VAGIGSI
+93 VAGIGSVV
-100 ASDSIRVLYSYGFSH
+100 SDCVRVLYSYGFSH
-115 WLKGRLLR
+115 WLKGRLLG
-123 SYAQR
+123 SYAER
-128 PYSYFLSRN
+128 PYSYFLRRN
-137 SASMHQRVIDIFSFT
+137 SALMNQRVNDITSFT

-161 AFSKIILIFLL
+161 AFSRIVLIFLL

-184 VGAMMI
+184 IGAMVI

-203 PRTRAVAQGQ
+203 PRTRAVARGQ
-213 EFHTKG
+213 QTHASG

-224 LQFLQ
+224 LQFLH

-234 MIHGK
+234 LIHGK

-249 HSAGMRR
+249 HSAGMRH
-256 FQAQVP
+256 FQSQVP

-321 MVTIASNSYTLQQ
+321 MVTIASHSYTLQQ

-339 LQIEKE
+339 LEIEE
-345 VSGVEKSSVSEL
+345 EIEEVEKSRAKQS

-365 RIEGICFAY
+365 RIEGVSFAY
-374 TGSGK
+374 PGSAK

-412 LGLHAPASGE
+412 LGLHTPVSGE
-422 ILVDGVPLTHN
+422 ILVDGVPLSTG
-433 NIMSWRAMIGYVPQD
+433 NIMTWRAMIGYVPQD

-455 LEANIAFGIPP
+455 LEANIAFGIPSS
-466 EEVDKSAMRAA
+466 EVDQEALESAAR
-477 AEAAQILNFIEKELP
+477 AAQILDFVKRDLP
-492 EGFNT
+492 EGFGT
-497 MVGERGVRLS
+497 VVGERGVRLS

-519 LYHRPQVLILDE
+519 LYHAPQVLILDE
-531 ATSALDLQTETAVIQ
+531 ATSALDLETEAAVIE
-546 TINALQGTVTII
+546 TINALQGKVTII
-558 AIAHR
+558 TIAHR
-563 LSTLERCDRTIHLV
+563 LSTLERCDKTIQL
-577 RNSSPDF
+577 SPC
-584 SKEKP
+584 S

>member
-1 MIRSFL
+1 MILSFF
-7 KLLARCSRLA
+7 KLLVRCARLA
-17 LPYGRFRLFAV
+17 IPYGKVRLIAV

-39 LVGVSSVF
+39 LLGVSSVF

-53 SDPHRIRNSKLGGWI
+53 ADPNRIRNSKMGGWL
-68 LNFLPPMEE
+68 LNFLPPMEL

-100 ASDSIRVLYSYGFSH
+100 VSDCIRVLYSYGFSH

-128 PYSYFLSRN
+128 PYAYFLNRN
-137 SASMHQRVIDIFSFT
+137 SALMHQRVIDIFSFT

-161 AFSKIILIFLL
+161 AFSRIVLIFLL
-172 LAGFFFVQPFAA
+172 IAGFFFVQPFAA
-184 VGAMMI
+184 VGAMVI

-203 PRTRAVAQGQ
+203 PRTKAVAHGQ
-213 EFHTKG
+213 QFHTAG

-239 ESFFIKEALR
+239 ESFFIKEALY

-262 IFSNG
+262 IFSNS

-321 MVTIASNSYTLQQ
+321 MVSISSYSYTLQQ
-334 LEEEI
+334 VEEEI
-339 LQIEKE
+339 LEMEKE
-345 VSGVEKSSVSEL
+345 ISDVEKTIIHQP
-357 PLSFTRDI
+357 PLSFTREILID
-365 RIEGICFAY
+365 GISFAY
-374 TGSGK
+374 PGSGK
-379 NTLENFSLTVAKNES
+379 NILENFSLTVAKNES
-394 VGIAGASGSGKS
+394 VGIAGSSGSGKS

-412 LGLHAPASGE
+412 LGLHTPGSGK
-422 ILVDGVPLTHN
+422 ILVDGVPLTHE
-433 NIMSWRAMIGYVPQD
+433 NIMSWRSIIGYVPQD
-448 IYLLDDT
+448 IFLLDDT
-455 LEANIAFGIPP
+455 LEANIAFGIPSK
-466 EEVDKSAMRAA
+466 EVDRIALREA
-477 AEAAQILNFIEKELP
+477 AEGAQILNFIQNELS
-492 EGFNT
+492 EGFGT
-497 MVGERGVRLS
+497 VIGERGVRLS

-519 LYHRPQVLILDE
+519 LYHSPQVLILDE
-531 ATSALDLQTETAVIQ
+531 ATSALDLETETAVIQ
-546 TINALQGTVTII
+546 TINALQGTVTLI

-563 LSTLERCDRTIHLV
+563 LSTLERCDRTIHLKPV
-577 RNSSPDF
+577 SLYG
-584 SKEKP
+584 EK

>member
-1 MIRSFL
+1 MLKSFF
-7 KLLARCSRLA
+7 KLLKRCVKLA
-17 LPYGRFRLFAV
+17 LPYGKFRLFSV

-53 SDPHRIRNSKLGGWI
+53 SDPNRIKNSRIGGWL
-68 LNFLPPMEE
+68 LNFLPAMEL
-77 NHLLILAGCFA
+77 NQLLILAGCFA
-88 ILMLF
+88 IIMLF

-100 ASDSIRVLYSYGFSH
+100 VSDCIRVLYSYGFSH

-128 PYSYFLSRN
+128 PYAYFLRRN
-137 SASMHQRVIDIFSFT
+137 TALMNQRVNDITSFT

-161 AFSKIILIFLL
+161 AFSRIVLILLL

-184 VGAMMI
+184 LGAMLI
-190 FGGFYLFVFVVLR
+190 FGGFYLFIFVVLR
-203 PRTRAVAQGQ
+203 PRTRAVAYGQ
-213 EFHTKG
+213 QLHAAG

-224 LQFLQ
+224 LQFLN

-234 MIHGK
+234 FIHDK
-239 ESFFIKEALR
+239 SSFFIKQALR
-249 HSAGMRR
+249 HSAGMRH

-279 LVAIVIALAMQGR
+279 LVAIVITLAIQGR

-321 MVTIASNSYTLQQ
+321 MVTIASHSYTLQQ

-339 LQIEKE
+339 MEIEDE
-345 VSGVEKSSVSEL
+345 VLAEGTSSMKME

-365 RIEGICFAY
+365 RIQRISFSYPDAEKY
-374 TGSGK
+374 
-379 NTLENFSLTVAKNES
+379 TLENFSLTILKNES
-394 VGIAGASGSGKS
+394 VGISGASGSGKS

-412 LGLHAPASGE
+412 LGLHSPSAGE
-422 ILVDGVPLTHN
+422 ILVDGIPLTDQ
-433 NIMSWRAMIGYVPQD
+433 NIMSWRKMIGYVPQD
-448 IYLLDDT
+448 IYLIDDT
-455 LEANIAFGIPP
+455 LEANIAFGVAS
-466 EEVDKSAMRAA
+466 EDVDYKALREASR
-477 AEAAQILNFIEKELP
+477 AAQILNFIENELP
-492 EGFNT
+492 QGFAT
-497 MVGERGVRLS
+497 VIGERGIRLS

-519 LYHRPQVLILDE
+519 LYHAPQVLILDE
-531 ATSALDLQTETAVIQ
+531 ATSALDVDTETAVID
-546 TINALQGTVTII
+546 TINELQGKVTMIT
-558 AIAHR
+558 IAHR
-563 LSTLERCDRTIHLV
+563 LSTLEKCDKRIQI
-577 RNSSPDF
+577 NP
-584 SKEKP
+584 